1 MEKKEELEMKKIL
14 FPGTCKDSG
23 SVFVSAVLI
32 LLLIVF
38 VTGIILYKSV
48 KEQERLVKIYEKLL
62 EEK

>member
-1 MEKKEELEMKKIL
+1 MKKIL